1 LLRAPMASPTDPLR
15 NPERLA
21 ALADTHLPDS
31 DAEEAFDR
39 LTRMVTRL
47 LGVPVALVSLVDD
60 TRQFFKSQQGLPN
73 PVSQQRQTPLT
84 HSFCQHVVIERAPL
98 VVTDAENDPR
108 VCDNLAVPEMGVKA
122 YLGVPLTLPSG
133 HVIGS
138 LCAIDTIPREWSD
151 ADLKSLGDIA
161 EIVMSEIEL
170 RREITQRRQAEDD
183 QELLIH
189 ELHHRVKNTLSTVQA
204 LIQLNLTSSPTLA
217 AFRDTIGDRIQ
228 SLAKTHTLLTTK
240 RWRAIAFRDIL
251 DSEFAP
257 YAQTERVRFDGPDF
271 DLEAEVAT
279 TIGMIIHELT
289 TNAAKYGALS
299 SSSGRIGIDWTVAG
313 DPAEPAVVLTWRE
326 SGGPRIAHRG
336 NKGFGST
343 LIERLIVKQFRGT
356 TTFDFAPEGLVF
368 RATFTLPGAA

>member
-1 LLRAPMASPTDPLR
+1 MASPTDPLR

-21 ALADTHLPDS
+21 ALAATDLPDS
-31 DAEEAFDR
+31 VAEEAFDR

-60 TRQFFKSQQGLPN
+60 TRQFFKSQQGLPS
-73 PVSQQRQTPLT
+73 PARETRQTPLT
-84 HSFCQHVVIERAPL
+84 HSFCQHVVIEQAPL

-108 VCDNLAVPEMGVKA
+108 VCDNLAVPELGVKA

-138 LCAIDTIPREWSD
+138 LCAIDMIPRDWSD
-151 ADLKSLGDIA
+151 ADLRSLSDIA

-170 RREITQRRQAEDD
+170 RGEIARRRQAEDD

-189 ELHHRVKNTLSTVQA
+189 ELQHRVKNTLSTVQA
-204 LIQLNLTSSPTLA
+204 LIQLNLSSSTSLA
-217 AFRDTIGDRIQ
+217 AFRDTIGNRIQ

-251 DSEFAP
+251 KSELAP
-257 YAQTERVRFDGPDF
+257 YEQMERASFDGPDF

-299 SSSGRIGIDWTVAG
+299 SSGGRIAIDWTVAG
-313 DPAEPAVVLTWRE
+313 DPAEPAIALTWRE
-326 SGGPRIAHRG
+326 SGGPRIEHRG

-343 LIERLIVKQFRGT
+343 LIERLIVRQFHGA
-356 TTFDFAPEGLVF
+356 TTFNFAPEGLVF